1 MVLARLYTARM
12 ARDKIH
18 NAVKNALINDG
29 WTITDDPYYIK
40 DMDSDLELEADL
52 GAERTIA
59 AEKGSRK
66 IVVEIKSF
74 LSRSLI
80 TDFYTAR
87 GQYLTYRDLLA
98 RTEPENEMFLAIS
111 SLVFNDFFQLKIIQD
126 IVRQDRMFLLIINIA
141 SEEVVQWIN

>member
-1 MVLARLYTARM
+1 MHY
-12 ARDKIH
+12 
-18 NAVKNALINDG
+18 AVKNALVKDG

-40 DMDSDLELEADL
+40 DKDSDLELEADL

-80 TDFYTAR
+80 TDFYMAR
-87 GQYLTYRDLLA
+87 GQYLTYRDLLI
-98 RTEPENEMFLAIS
+98 RIEPESELFLAIS
-111 SLVFNDFFQLKIIQD
+111 SLVFHDFFQIKIIQD
-126 IVRQDRMFLLIINIA
+126 IVRQDGMSILVVNIV
-141 SEEVVQWIN
+141 SEEVTQWIS